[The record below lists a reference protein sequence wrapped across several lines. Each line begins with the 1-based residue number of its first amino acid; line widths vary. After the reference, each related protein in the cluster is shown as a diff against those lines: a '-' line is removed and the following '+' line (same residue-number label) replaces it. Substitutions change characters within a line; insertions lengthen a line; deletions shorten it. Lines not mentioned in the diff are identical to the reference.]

1 MNVSELRAKNVQEL
15 QQELNELLREAFNLR
30 MQRAT
35 GQSPKPHLFRRV
47 RRDVARVKTV
57 LHDKQTG
64 SRP

>member
-1 MNVSELRAKNVQEL
+1 MNANELRAKSVPELEQEL
-15 QQELNELLREAFNLR
+15 LELLREAFNLR

-57 LHDKQTG
+57 LGDKRAG
-64 SRP
+64 